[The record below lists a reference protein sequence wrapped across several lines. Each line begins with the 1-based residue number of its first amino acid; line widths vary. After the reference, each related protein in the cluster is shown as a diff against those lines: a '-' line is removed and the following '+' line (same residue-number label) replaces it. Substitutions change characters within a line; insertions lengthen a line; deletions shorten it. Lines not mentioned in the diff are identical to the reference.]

1 MRNII
6 KPLFF
11 ILITIFMLSSCESS
25 KQMII
30 MRDMQVGKII
40 HQLPLKETEHIL
52 KTGDLL
58 YVNIQTMNPE
68 LNILLNPQSGAGSV
82 NNTVQQYGN
91 PTSAYLNG
99 YEIDSAGYIDLPV
112 LGKVKVG
119 GIPLPQVQAVVQKRA
134 DKFLKN
140 PVVNVKMLN
149 FKVTVLGEVNRQGVY
164 YNSENSLTILQAI
177 ALAGGSTNTSSIR
190 NVIVIRSFPDGDKAY
205 KLNLLSSKSYNSPGF
220 YLQPNDYVIVHPN
233 KNKNLQLNS
242 QAFSLFFSSIS
253 ILISVLLFAG
263 VKI

>member
-1 MRNII
+1 MRNYFKI
-6 KPLFF
+6 LF
-11 ILITIFMLSSCESS
+11 TIFLMAGLASCQSS

-30 MRDMQVGKII
+30 MRNAQPNQII
-40 HQLPLKETEHIL
+40 KQLPLKETEHIL
-52 KTGDLL
+52 KPGDVL
-58 YVNIQTMNPE
+58 YVNITTMNPE
-68 LNILLNPQSGAGSV
+68 LNAILNPQQG
-82 NNTVQQYGN
+82 TN
-91 PTSAYLNG
+91 PSYSYQSYNSPTTAYLNG
-99 YEIDSAGYIDLPV
+99 YEIDSAGFITIPV

-119 GIPLPQVQAVVQKRA
+119 GIPLPQVQAVVQKKA
-134 DKFLKN
+134 DKFIKN

-164 YNSENSLTILQAI
+164 YNPGNSLTVLQAI

-190 NVIVIRSFPDGDKAY
+190 NVVVLRSSTGGERVY
-205 KLNLLSSKSYNSPGF
+205 KLNLLSDKAYNSKGF

-233 KNKNLQLNS
+233 RNKNLQLNS

-263 VKI
+263 VKL

>member
-1 MRNII
+1 MQNI
-6 KPLFF
+6 KPYLF
-11 ILITIFMLSSCESS
+11 ILLATILLSSCESS
-25 KQMII
+25 KQMIL
-30 MRDMQVGKII
+30 MRDVQPGQTIKP
-40 HQLPLKETEHIL
+40 LPLKETEHIL
-52 KTGDLL
+52 KTGDVL
-58 YVNIQTMNPE
+58 YVNIQTMNPD
-68 LNILLNPQSGAGSV
+68 LNALLNPQGGSSSF

-99 YEIDSAGYIDLPV
+99 YEVDSAGYINLPV

-134 DKFLKN
+134 DKYLKN

-164 YNSENSLTILQAI
+164 YNPENTLTVLQAI

-190 NVIVIRSFPDGDKAY
+190 DVVVIRSFPKGDKAY
-205 KLNLLSSKSYNSPGF
+205 KLNLLSDKSFNSPGF

-233 KNKNLQLNS
+233 RNKNLQLNS
-242 QAFSLFFSSIS
+242 QAFSLFFSSVS

-263 VKI
+263 VKL